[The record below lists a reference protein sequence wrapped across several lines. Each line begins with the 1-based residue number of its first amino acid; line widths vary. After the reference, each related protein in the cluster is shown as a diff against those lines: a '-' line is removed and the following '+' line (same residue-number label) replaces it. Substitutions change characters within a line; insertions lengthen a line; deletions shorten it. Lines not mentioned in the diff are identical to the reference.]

1 MPERKKM
8 LNKWAGVMSSWVQ
21 PTKMAEETE
30 PRKSQEKNVGTCSCH
45 IAGA

>member
-1 MPERKKM
+1 MPERKKC
-8 LNKWAGVMSSWVQ
+8 LINGQVSSWVQ